1 KISFFMQFSGYSW
14 ATVYITTGF
23 MHFLYF
29 LNKYSAPL
37 FSRGLWR
44 NQPAVKTNR
53 TNGQHL
59 AHLLYG
65 IYLSVL
71 FYEPVYE
78 PSPLEKMA
86 MAFFNMSRSSS
97 VSLSFLRKI
106 LNSCSSEL
114 ILGLSRSVLPPLKR
128 GFLRHL
134 LSRLG
139 STSNSLATAATE
151 PLTTLTSTAMI
162 LNESSNFL
170 CISTNRA

>member
-1 KISFFMQFSGYSW
+1 MQFSGYSW

-29 LNKYSAPL
+29 LNKYFAPL

-44 NQPAVKTNR
+44 NQPAVKTTG

-59 AHLLYG
+59 AHLRYG

-71 FYEPVYE
+71 FYEPF
-78 PSPLEKMA
+78 PLEKMA

>member
-1 KISFFMQFSGYSW
+1 
-14 ATVYITTGF
+14 
-23 MHFLYF
+23 
-29 LNKYSAPL
+29 
-37 FSRGLWR
+37 
-44 NQPAVKTNR
+44 
-53 TNGQHL
+53 NGQHL

-106 LNSCSSEL
+106 LNCYSSEL

-128 GFLRHL
+128 GFLHHL

-139 STSNSLATAATE
+139 SDIQL
-151 PLTTLTSTAMI
+151 LGYR
-162 LNESSNFL
+162 
-170 CISTNRA
+170 CYRAPNNAQLDCHDLK